1 MSAAY
6 KAIDDLGGAVMRVV
20 EWLGSRMVLA
30 GRTFLAMAKPPY
42 HFRQLMQQLDRV
54 GFGSLPI
61 VALTGLFTGLVFSMN
76 TLNALI
82 ELQAE
87 GMVAPSM
94 TLSLSRELGPILTA
108 LLVAGRS
115 GSAVA
120 TELGTMRVTEQ
131 IDAMTVMGVNPIAY
145 LVAPRAIALLVTL
158 PLLDGIFVF
167 TGLYGSILAAEPFGI
182 TGQLFIQEALR
193 MADANDLYVG
203 MLKSLVFGFMIAV
216 VAAGEGFSATGGAKG
231 VGEAATRTVVITSLF
246 ILVLDYL
253 MMLVLAPIMLGF
265 DI

>member
-1 MSAAY
+1 MNAMSQSVER
-6 KAIDDLGGAVMRVV
+6 LGGAVLRMIS
-20 EWLGSRMVLA
+20 WTGSRTLLA
-30 GRTFLAMAKPPY
+30 WQTFWAMTKPPY
-42 HFRQLMQQLDRV
+42 HVRQLMQQLDRV

-115 GSAVA
+115 GSAVS

-131 IDAMTVMGVNPIAY
+131 VDAMTVMGVDPVSY

-158 PLLDGIFVF
+158 PLLDGIFVL

-182 TGQLFIQEALR
+182 SGQLFIQEALR

-216 VAAGEGFSATGGAKG
+216 VAAGEGFSAEGGAKG
-231 VGEAATRTVVITSLF
+231 VGEAATRTVVITSLL

-253 MMLVLAPIMLGF
+253 MMLVLAPVMLGF
-265 DI
+265 DV